1 MNEIP
6 RFSTDDSKINRRPFL
21 KHSRY
26 KAVKNQYSDNASIQ
40 EKLHD
45 IRMKELNLII
55 EHKLEHIVLLHQNLL
70 PLQALLDRVIDEPNN
85 FNINLSDARLHRCEG
100 TF

>member
-1 MNEIP
+1 M
-6 RFSTDDSKINRRPFL
+6 FL
-21 KHSRY
+21 Y
-26 KAVKNQYSDNASIQ
+26 KKSFMTLEWKSS
-40 EKLHD
+40 
-45 IRMKELNLII
+45 II

>member
-1 MNEIP
+1 
-6 RFSTDDSKINRRPFL
+6 
-21 KHSRY
+21 
-26 KAVKNQYSDNASIQ
+26 
-40 EKLHD
+40 
-45 IRMKELNLII
+45 MKELNLII